1 MGRAV
6 AHGQVLCWAQVT
18 GALGE
23 GKHGTTARTLSSLI
37 RKRYLGYS
45 DSIAELQKPS
55 LTDRV
60 SSNFPICQL
69 FS

>member
-1 MGRAV
+1 M
-6 AHGQVLCWAQVT
+6 AHGQVLCRAQVT

-23 GKHGTTARTLSSLI
+23 GKRGATARTLSSLV
-37 RKRYLGYS
+37 RKRCLGYN

-60 SSNFPICQL
+60 SSNFPTSQL

>member
-1 MGRAV
+1 MALGR
-6 AHGQVLCWAQVT
+6 VLCWAQVT

-23 GKHGTTARTLSSLI
+23 GEHETTARTPSSLV
-37 RKRYLGYS
+37 RERYLGYN

-60 SSNFPICQL
+60 SSNFPISQL